1 MSLKRGLAGRLTKLA
16 MALAAVVSIPALAA
30 NNEQINAAIDG
41 GLAYLSS
48 GQTAGGYWNYGGYE
62 PAATGAAAYAM
73 LSQQGRWGTNATA
86 YQGKVDAAMAYLLS
100 NATKVDVGARN
111 DGVNICPGGATTCSG
126 VYWNAANN
134 EDSYTTGLIAPALA
148 LYAKQQPNLDAV
160 ATTSGPLAG
169 MTWRQIAQGVT
180 NLWAASQS
188 TANQGAM
195 IGGWRYMLGQGGY
208 DSDMSTTQWGAI
220 SMTYMESLG
229 AVTPA
234 ILKTDLAKFL
244 AFTQDPN
251 SGAGCYQGPGSG
263 LCNHA
268 DTGGLLMSLAF
279 TGKTDADPA
288 VQKAIGF
295 LKNNWTMDANSTWY
309 GNFGHPYAM
318 WGEYKGLETL
328 IGIDDTTHITSLH
341 DSDCK
346 GGLVNGVPTSAPT
359 SGVCNWWQDY
369 NEYLVTTQ
377 NGNGSWD
384 GYSYWNGTLA
394 TAFYLPI
401 LGGTQIP
408 IQPTVPE
415 PGTLALIG
423 LALTGLAAG
432 RRGRKA

>member
-1 MSLKRGLAGRLTKLA
+1 MSLKRGLGNRLTKLA
-16 MALAAVVSIPALAA
+16 LASAAVMAMPVQAA
-30 NNEQINAAIDG
+30 DNNQINTAIDR
-41 GLAYLSS
+41 GLGYLASS
-48 GQTAGGYWNYGGYE
+48 QAAGGYWNYGGYE
-62 PAATGAAAYAM
+62 PAVTGAAAYAM
-73 LSQQGRWGTNATA
+73 LSQQAQWGANASG
-86 YQGKVDAAMAYLLS
+86 YQDKVDAAMRYLLN
-100 NATKVDVGARN
+100 NATKTSVSTRN
-111 DGVNICPGGATTCSG
+111 DGVNICPGGAGSCSG

-160 ATTSGPLAG
+160 ATASGALAG

-188 TANQGAM
+188 TANQGAL

-220 SMTYMESLG
+220 SLTYMESLG

-244 AFTQDPN
+244 AFTQNPAT
-251 SGAGCYQGPGSG
+251 GVGCYQGPGSG
-263 LCNHA
+263 MCDHA
-268 DTGGLLMSLAF
+268 DTGGLLMALAF
-279 TGKTDADPA
+279 TGKTAADPA
-288 VQKAIGF
+288 VQKAIGY
-295 LKNNWTMDANSTWY
+295 LQNNWTMDANNTWY

-328 IGIDDTTHITSLH
+328 IGLDDTTHVTNLH
-341 DSDCK
+341 DSDCMTA
-346 GGLVNGVPTSAPT
+346 GTTNAPT

-369 NEYLVTTQ
+369 NEYLVRTQ
-377 NGNGSWD
+377 GGNGSWG
-384 GYSYWNGTLA
+384 GYDYWTGTLA

-408 IQPTVPE
+408 IPPTVPE
-415 PGTLALIG
+415 PGTVALVG
-423 LALTGLAAG
+423 LALVGLAAS
-432 RRGRKA
+432 RRGRKG